1 LTVCP
6 RRFGVLRPVLSE
18 GSKNLRARIHVWA
31 LIFGLFAAPA
41 LAQTAGNV
49 ATGKLAFLQ
58 CQACHAVAPGG
69 PILVGPNLAGIVG
82 AKAGTRPG
90 YFYSLPMKHS
100 GITWTPAEL
109 DAFLANPNA
118 VVPGN
123 KMEFVGIP
131 SAAIRADL
139 IAYLATLH

>member
-1 LTVCP
+1 MFTLMM
-6 RRFGVLRPVLSE
+6 S
-18 GSKNLRARIHVWA
+18 
-31 LIFGLFAAPA
+31 APA

-90 YFYSLPMKHS
+90 YFYTQALKNS

-109 DAFLANPNA
+109 DAFLANSNA

-131 SAAIRADL
+131 SPAIRADL
-139 IAYLATLH
+139 IAYLNTLH

>member
-1 LTVCP
+1 M
-6 RRFGVLRPVLSE
+6 
-18 GSKNLRARIHVWA
+18 RARIKFWA
-31 LIFGLFAAPA
+31 LLFSVLAAPA
-41 LAQTAGNV
+41 MAQTAGNV

-58 CQACHAVAPGG
+58 CQACHAAAPGG
-69 PILVGPNLAGIVG
+69 PILVGPSLVGIVG

-109 DAFLANPNA
+109 DAYLTNPNA

-123 KMEFVGIP
+123 KMEFVGI
-131 SAAIRADL
+131 SAPAIRADL
-139 IAYLATLH
+139 IAYLAPLH